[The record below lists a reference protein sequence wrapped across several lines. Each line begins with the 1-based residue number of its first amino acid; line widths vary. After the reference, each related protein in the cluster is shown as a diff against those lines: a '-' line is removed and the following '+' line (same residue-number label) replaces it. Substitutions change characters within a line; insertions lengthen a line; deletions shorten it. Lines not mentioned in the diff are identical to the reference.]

1 MSKKISLEPIL
12 IVAEVSLETDWQPPA
27 PLTPTQLSE
36 NEVVPKDWVVG
47 ESMSSSAEQLSIVN
61 YRNNVRFE
69 LRNNSLK
76 VLKNFGPDDQEIGDV
91 ISLGQKLA
99 SQIQNN
105 YHSVSLRF
113 EKFVFDETPTST
125 ITERLLNISDTQLR
139 ARLKEVNVALCL
151 SPNDSADNDSQLD
164 IRVQPGQI
172 SHPNS
177 EVREAIHIEA
187 IATYRNLNVAQI
199 HERLES
205 WQDTHS
211 LILSTLDSLM
221 KSQDQP

>member
-1 MSKKISLEPIL
+1 MSKIKSFEPIL

-36 NEVVPKDWVVG
+36 NGVVPNDWVVG

-69 LRNNSLK
+69 LRNNALK
-76 VLKNFGPDDQEIGDV
+76 VLKNFGPDDQEIGEV

-105 YHSVSLRF
+105 YHSIALRF
-113 EKFVFDETPTST
+113 EMFVVDDTPMST
-125 ITERLLNISDTQLR
+125 IAGRLLNISDTQLR
-139 ARLKEVNVALCL
+139 AHLKEANVALCL
-151 SPNDSADNDSQLD
+151 SPDDSADNNSQLD
-164 IRVQPGQI
+164 VRIQPGQI
-172 SHPNS
+172 THPNS
-177 EVREAIHIEA
+177 EVQEAILIEA
-187 IATYRNLNVAQI
+187 IATYINLNVAQI

-211 LILSTLDSLM
+211 LILSNLDRLM
-221 KSQDQP
+221 KT